1 MTATSAGFGF
11 RPVYSPSGII
21 RPEEFTDGI
30 LSTYNTSIFAGD
42 PVLMAATGV
51 LQLAGTNVDILGIFA
66 GVEYTPALG
75 SRRVY
80 SPAWIAGSTY
90 LAGSCYAYVVTDPDV
105 VYEVQANG
113 SVAQA
118 GTGDQAD
125 LVPSAGS
132 TITGLSN
139 MQLNSALV
147 GVGNQGQFRIKNLA
161 KLPDNA
167 WGDAFTIVQV
177 QIARHQYRAN
187 KTAI

>member
-11 RPVYSPSGII
+11 RPVYSPSGVI

-30 LSTYNTSIFAGD
+30 LSGYATSIFAGD
-42 PVLMAATGV
+42 PVLMATPGV
-51 LQLAGTNVDILGIFA
+51 LELAGVAVDFLGIFA

-90 LAGSCYAYVVTDPDV
+90 LAGTCFAYVVTDPDV
-105 VYEVQANG
+105 VFEVQANG
-113 SVAQA
+113 SVPQA
-118 GTGDQAD
+118 GTGDQANH
-125 LVPSAGS
+125 VASAGNAV
-132 TITGLSN
+132 TGLSSI
-139 MQLNSALV
+139 QLNSTLV
-147 GVGNQGQFRIKNLA
+147 GVGVQGQFRIKNLA
-161 KLPDNA
+161 KGPDNA

-187 KTAI
+187 KVAI